1 MKVEGEIANMT
12 NAYEE
17 YMRQM
22 VIPMRQELVRAGF
35 KELLAAEDVQEYM
48 ENVEGTTLVVVNSVC
63 GCAAGL
69 ARPSAGQAVVRSE
82 KQPNNLV
89 TVFAGQDKEAT
100 AMMRSYFDDIP
111 PSSPSM
117 ALLKGKEVVHF
128 IHRHE
133 IEGAT
138 MDAIIQNLEQA
149 FEKHC

>member
-1 MKVEGEIANMT
+1 MT

-35 KELLAAEDVQEYM
+35 KELTTAEDVQEYM

-69 ARPSAGQAVVRSE
+69 ARPSADQAVVRSE
-82 KQPNNLV
+82 KQPDNLV

-128 IHRHE
+128 VHRHE